1 MVAGFAFIGNSNGGA
16 IGTLRLLRLLR
27 ILTFIKGVPQLR
39 VILSGLVQ
47 GLNSVTYIVM
57 LLFLVIYM
65 FAIMGCLFFG
75 VNDSARFGTVPQ
87 AMLTLFQVST
97 LFIRLF

>member
-1 MVAGFAFIGNSNGGA
+1 VVCIDASLASSNTPC
-16 IGTLRLLRLLR
+16 IIIPLPH
-27 ILTFIKGVPQLR
+27 GVVSFPTDR
-39 VILSGLVQ
+39 RHTV
-47 GLNSVTYIVM
+47 VM
-57 LLFLVIYM
+57 LLFLIMYL
-65 FAIMGCLFFG
+65 FSIMGCLFFG

>member
-1 MVAGFAFIGNSNGGA
+1 
-16 IGTLRLLRLLR
+16 
-27 ILTFIKGVPQLR
+27 
-39 VILSGLVQ
+39 
-47 GLNSVTYIVM
+47 M
-57 LLFLVIYM
+57 LLFLIMYL
-65 FAIMGCLFFG
+65 FSIMGCLFFG